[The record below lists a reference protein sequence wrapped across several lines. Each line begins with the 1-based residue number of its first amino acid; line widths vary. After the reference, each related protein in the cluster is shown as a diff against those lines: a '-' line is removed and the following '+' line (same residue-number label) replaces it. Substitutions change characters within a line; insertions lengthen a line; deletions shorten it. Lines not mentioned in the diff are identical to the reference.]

1 MITRPSSSKI
11 RAGRSWVHSGHNDC
25 VVLGRPLRKG
35 SMRDPEYVVSGCITL
50 KSAMFAI
57 VGSGF
62 GIDDPQG
69 LNCVFQRS
77 YGEYWGANG

>member
-1 MITRPSSSKI
+1 
-11 RAGRSWVHSGHNDC
+11 
-25 VVLGRPLRKG
+25 LGSPLRKG

-57 VGSGF
+57 VESGF

-69 LNCVFQRS
+69 SNCVFQRS